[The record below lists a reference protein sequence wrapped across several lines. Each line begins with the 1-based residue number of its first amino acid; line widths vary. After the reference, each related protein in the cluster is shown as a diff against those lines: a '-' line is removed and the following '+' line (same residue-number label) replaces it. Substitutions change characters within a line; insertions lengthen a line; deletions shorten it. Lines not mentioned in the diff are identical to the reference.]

1 MIIENSMIAPYLY
14 VNKQVTPTNWF
25 FQPLKSLSLDIR
37 RNTMKRSI
45 LLILGL
51 LLLVE
56 VCGAALFVNE
66 GSFYRVF
73 SGKDYFTANSGS
85 KVDFA
90 IDLSTMSS
98 NGEIVAFYGN
108 TYFDSTSHPKLFIH
122 NFEATTDPVEVTL
135 PALIGNFNLNAG
147 MVSNADGS
155 RIFFLASSTEASYR
169 HLFCMLNGL
178 TGEVNILFD
187 TRAPDTEVPTHIDT
201 DANGDYLYFN
211 ETDNGDRGDLWRIAS
226 SVGALPELIIQA
238 ATIGHPSGGVAS
250 FIGQFSVSDDGQ
262 TIAFF
267 VRGHIE
273 DGGTYVIT
281 DKELFVKTA
290 SGIRFITNNDQNGKT
305 ALVLSGDGS
314 TIVYTRNY
322 EWMVTTPDAVV
333 EGQVQIE
340 EGFHST
346 GARAGISTDGSIIFA
361 SSSPNG
367 ESSPEAYLIQTDGS
381 GRKIVGPGYTHLA
394 SGTTHEGYH
403 LSGDGKRIC
412 FKDRKYIYPDE
423 WYNINVG
430 IFDKSFWTSEIP
442 NIASVNY
449 ASDMFERLENDERF
463 DITIGVSD
471 PQGNETI
478 MDLDEIVFLPNGYE
492 ARGSEGPISVLS
504 FIVPID
510 ESLYTTE
517 GEQGIGWPS
526 NAPVTVRFSVEDED
540 GNFGYADTVIRYDP
554 TLFSDD
560 FESSDTSAWSL
571 VEP

>member
-1 MIIENSMIAPYLY
+1 MIAPY
-14 VNKQVTPTNWF
+14 VSNTKQVTSTGGPF
-25 FQPLKSLSLDIR
+25 ESLRSLSLDIR
-37 RNTMKRSI
+37 KNTMKRLI
-45 LLILGL
+45 FLILGL

-73 SGKDYFTANSGS
+73 SGKDYYTANSGS
-85 KVDFA
+85 KVDFSLH
-90 IDLSTMSS
+90 LSTMSS

-108 TYFDSTSHPKLFIH
+108 TYFDSTSHIKLFIH

-135 PALIGNFNLNAG
+135 PALIGSFNRNAG

-155 RIFFLASSTEASYR
+155 RIFFIASSTVTYSN
-169 HLFCMLNGL
+169 LFCMLNGL
-178 TGEVNILFD
+178 TGEVTILLD
-187 TRAPDTEVPTHIDT
+187 ATSSIAEDPQDIDT
-201 DANGDYLYFN
+201 DASGDYLYFN
-211 ETDNGDRGDLWRIAS
+211 ESDNGDRGDLWRIAS
-226 SVGALPELIIQA
+226 IAGAVPELVIQA
-238 ATIGHPSGGVAS
+238 ASIGHPSGGVAR
-250 FIGQFSVSDDGQ
+250 FIDDFSVSDDGQ

-267 VRGHIE
+267 VEGRIE
-273 DGGTYVIT
+273 NETGIRY

-346 GARAGISTDGSIIFA
+346 GARAGISTDGSMIFA

-394 SGTTHEGYH
+394 SGTTSEGYH
-403 LSGDGKRIC
+403 LSGDGKQIC
-412 FKDRKYIYPDE
+412 FKNRKYIYPDE
-423 WYNINVG
+423 WYNITVG

-442 NIASVNY
+442 NITSVNY
-449 ASDMFERLENDERF
+449 ASDMFARLENDERF

-492 ARGSEGPISVLS
+492 ARGAEGPISVLPY
-504 FIVPID
+504 IVPID
-510 ESLYTTE
+510 DNLYTTE